1 MVDTIINAYVITK
14 VNSEE
19 IYIVMSRTI
28 NGNIRVAGLFKDNHS
43 RFSQTFKG
51 DDENSV
57 NKALKYFNNKT
68 KLAAELFVKKCSID

>member
-1 MVDTIINAYVITK
+1 MVDTVINAYVITK

-28 NGNIRVAGLFKDNHS
+28 YGNIRVAGLFKGNHS

-51 DDENSV
+51 DNENSV
-57 NKALKYFNNKT
+57 DKALKYFNDKT
-68 KLAAELFVKKCSID
+68 RLAAELFCKKYSID